1 MSGTSFVALYR
12 GRTISTA
19 RLVAV
24 GADRRLAAE
33 VAARMRCQPLPSDD
47 GIVTEL
53 ERGRH
58 AALRLIEEEE
68 VGDAPDD

>member
-12 GRTISTA
+12 GRTISSA

-24 GADRRLAAE
+24 SADRRLAAD
-33 VAARMRCQPLPSDD
+33 VAARMRHEPLLSEDD
-47 GIVTEL
+47 VVAEV
-53 ERGRH
+53 ERGRR
-58 AALRLIEEEE
+58 AALRLIEGE